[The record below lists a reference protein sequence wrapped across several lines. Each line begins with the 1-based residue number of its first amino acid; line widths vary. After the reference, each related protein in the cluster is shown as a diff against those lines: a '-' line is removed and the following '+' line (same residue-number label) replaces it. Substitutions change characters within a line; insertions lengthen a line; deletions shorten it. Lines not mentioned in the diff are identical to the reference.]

1 MTQFQVG
8 PPAVAGLS
16 HRARPSGD
24 SESRTPGRPAA
35 GTSPLPTS
43 KGLSRCLPSGPP
55 AGTAKLVQRQ
65 PASLSEA
72 ASDSP
77 GLADSATGN
86 LNRDAGRGLGET
98 DSEMGAALAA
108 RGKRFKLSR
117 PLGTPM
123 PKQAVIS
130 DCCHTP
136 IWRPAACPWQCH
148 GSEAGPAALG
158 TLNTVMKANFD

>member
-72 ASDSP
+72 ASDSDSRTRS
-77 GLADSATGN
+77 LSATGN
-86 LNRDAGRGLGET
+86 AA
-98 DSEMGAALAA
+98 DSEKLTRRWA
-108 RGKRFKLSR
+108 RHWRHAERDSSCHGHWVPQCLSR
-117 PLGTPM
+117 LSSQTVATPRYGGR
-123 PKQAVIS
+123 
-130 DCCHTP
+130 
-136 IWRPAACPWQCH
+136 RPQCQCH